1 MYILSLEILFCV
13 PTKDPKKIFSATYST
28 VYILH
33 IYIITYRTGYI
44 FKFIV
49 INVGE
54 LKAYYVLL
62 LFFTA
67 ELELWHF
74 HVAAIQYNFPSRP
87 QIKDFLLST
96 EFNSEEDN
104 YRLSL
109 QREPPANRSQSAS

>member
-1 MYILSLEILFCV
+1 MVVCTLSVYKYCFVSQLKILKIL
-13 PTKDPKKIFSATYST
+13 TATYCVT
-28 VYILH
+28 VYIL
-33 IYIITYRTGYI
+33 
-44 FKFIV
+44 KFIV
-49 INVGE
+49 INKLIVINNN
-54 LKAYYVLL
+54 VI
-62 LFFTA
+62 FTA

-96 EFNSEEDN
+96 EFNCEEDN